1 MISWLWDLWVCS
13 YPLGWPTFPFLFV
26 FLNSIFA
33 RTSVWSLPMS
43 APLNAPA
50 SCIVPLH
57 LLFISIWSIWFC
69 VWQSGEVHVNLW
81 MFFVLENDTSY
92 NKLVFFAK
100 VLNMLPLLL
109 IIPQPCFPIVDS
121 FPSLCVPT
129 FALRSPNMRST
140 SWTDVSSSV
149 FYSSS

>member
-26 FLNSIFA
+26 FLNFIFA

-100 VLNMLPLLL
+100 SLTYATIVVNHTTTMFSHCGFLPFVVCANFCIKITQYEEYIMDWCFL
-109 IIPQPCFPIVDS
+109 IS
-121 FPSLCVPT
+121 FL
-129 FALRSPNMRST
+129 
-140 SWTDVSSSV
+140 
-149 FYSSS
+149 